1 MAKTGFTEDGNL
13 SEIKQA
19 NIAIN
24 NILKGG
30 AKPFNP
36 TDLGVFQ
43 TNLRYDTAQR
53 LDFIPHNYKFSLRIN
68 SPNIAAETN
77 VFNAQRV
84 SDSSPD
90 RVFGTLNLRVE
101 IGDAILNSPAST
113 KDDNYITSIARSQ
126 LEPDEGEITLTRTF
140 QNDEG
145 PFYSPTAPAGYTGQG
160 LIQAF
165 TGNAGNNEKIFV
177 VKKNYAAYSPQF
189 GRFTFGKDLEFTF
202 SDGDIISAIR
212 QKGYDTPYDTSP
224 STMYPLKVVN
234 YKLLADGKSQFEI
247 VRSRNGIDSPI
258 NISYNNFSKRRIPTF
273 NSPFPRNNFSPKM
286 GAINNTPSR
295 NYQDLS
301 FQTPSVIQLT
311 RQLPVSQ
318 ADFLSNIPSL
328 MRESGGPGD
337 LIRLQNA
344 LNPGVG
350 NYAEPYT
357 HFESIA
363 SMYNL
368 DADDGVNTGLS
379 DSDAYTTDSVKTY
392 SDALESINDKI
403 QSARNIALTRF
414 TTDSPFSNTTGD
426 EITIDGVLKVQDP
439 ASKNSPG
446 TGTTVGYDS
455 FNNCPFGPA
464 VYIKEGIEY
473 NRAFSTFDGPWTAV
487 TTSGNHVIKTPATTD
502 PANAEFTKDLTIG
515 RLVFDDRVKI
525 SGYSNSLINNP
536 DTSFV
541 RAKVNLPIDS
551 PRSIGFRYKMP
562 IIVQETDPTTGE
574 IEDVTYFLLLGPG
587 VSV

>member
-13 SEIKQA
+13 NEIKQA
-19 NIAIN
+19 NLAIN

-36 TDLGVFQ
+36 TDLGIFQ
-43 TNLRYDTAQR
+43 SNLRYDTAQR
-53 LDFIPHNYKFSLRIN
+53 LDFIPHNYKFKIRIN

-101 IGDAILNSPAST
+101 TGDAVLNSPASL
-113 KDDNYITSIARSQ
+113 KDNNYITSLTRSRQ
-126 LEPDEGEITLTRTF
+126 EPDTGEITLTRAIK
-140 QNDEG
+140 NSEG
-145 PFYSPTAPAGYTGQG
+145 PFYSPANGIGSVSSVPAGYTSPGQN
-160 LIQAF
+160 LIRAF
-165 TGNAGNNEKIFV
+165 PGNPGENEQVVI
-177 VKKNYAAYSPQF
+177 VKKNYAAYSPTF
-189 GRFTFGKDLEFTF
+189 GRYTFGKDIEFAFT
-202 SDGDIISAIR
+202 DGDIISSIR

-224 STMYPLKVVN
+224 ESMYPLKVTN
-234 YKLLADGKSQFEI
+234 YKLLADGRIQFELI
-247 VRSRNGIDSPI
+247 RSVNDIDSPI
-258 NISYNNFSKRRIPTF
+258 SINYNKFSKRRTP
-273 NSPFPRNNFSPKM
+273 NSPR
-286 GAINNTPSR
+286 R
-295 NYQDLS
+295 NYLDLS
-301 FQTPSVIQLT
+301 FQTPSIIQLT

-328 MRESGGPGD
+328 MREQGGPQYS
-337 LIRLQNA
+337 IVVQNA
-344 LNPGVG
+344 LNPGIG
-350 NYAEPYT
+350 SYSDPYT
-357 HFESIA
+357 HFESIP

-368 DADDGVNTGLS
+368 DGEFGGGTGLS
-379 DSDAYTTDSVKTY
+379 ESSAYASSVETY
-392 SDALESINDKI
+392 SNALSEINDKI
-403 QSARNIALTRF
+403 EFARNVALTRF
-414 TTDSPFSNTTGD
+414 TTDSPFNNTSGS
-426 EITIDGVLKVQDP
+426 EITIDGILKVQDP
-439 ASKNSPG
+439 ALVNSPG

-464 VYIKEGIEY
+464 VYIKEGAEY

-487 TTSGNHVIKTPATTD
+487 TTSGNHAIRTPSTAD
-502 PANAEFTKDLTIG
+502 QSNAEFTKDLTIG
-515 RLVFDDRVKI
+515 KLVFDDRVKI

-541 RAKVNLPIDS
+541 RANVNLEIDS

-562 IIVQETDPTTGE
+562 VIIQETDPTTGE

-587 VSV
+587 GSL